1 MPGVLQLE
9 ALAQLSGILLL
20 RSSADSNRIAYI
32 LGIDDVKFRKTVVPG
47 DQLILEAELKRLRE
61 RTAQV
66 QVKATV
72 DGKTVTEATI
82 RFMIV
87 DAN

>member
-9 ALAQLSGILLL
+9 ALAQLSGVLLL

-47 DQLILEAELKRLRE
+47 DQLILEAELKRLKE

-72 DGKTVTEATI
+72 AVKTVTEATI

-87 DAN
+87 DAH